1 MKVFVNL
8 PELQEDKEELE
19 NRVANF
25 HATLLIEKIKQLDIN
40 DASKKKLLNL
50 IFKDIK
56 ERKYTSSWKAFS
68 ILTILEVSIHVITIS
83 VEKLCILWYNLYV
96 TQAVFYK
103 YHNKSIIWERSNPHV
118 LASIYIYPYYFHVSV
133 RYWCRWGQASL

>member
-56 ERKYTSSWKAFS
+56 ERKYTSS
-68 ILTILEVSIHVITIS
+68 
-83 VEKLCILWYNLYV
+83 
-96 TQAVFYK
+96 
-103 YHNKSIIWERSNPHV
+103 
-118 LASIYIYPYYFHVSV
+118 
-133 RYWCRWGQASL
+133 